1 MRNVN
6 LKRWRLPI
14 IIAVF
19 LLLGI
24 LAILL
29 QDVIRR
35 VIIVPV
41 AYLLWVLK
49 YYYSTIPQ
57 VFIWILLPIVIV
69 QLLSSFISRGFI
81 AGRKQFLL
89 QTSNSGSVENMVEWL
104 TKSRGGNFFK
114 WRVANRLG
122 KIARELVPANPGS
135 GKSPSGNVKR
145 YLEAGLNESFVDYPL
160 RSWFKPGKKQ
170 NPFDSD
176 LNEVILYLESLLEEK
191 HEH

>member
-1 MRNVN
+1 MRSLN
-6 LKRWRLPI
+6 LQRWRIPI
-14 IIAVF
+14 FIAV
-19 LLLGI
+19 LILLGI
-24 LAILL
+24 LSVLL

-41 AYLLWVLK
+41 AYLLWLLK

-57 VFIWILLPIVIV
+57 VFIWILLPVAIV
-69 QLLSSFISRGFI
+69 LLISFLISRGFS
-81 AGRKQFLL
+81 ASQKQFLL
-89 QTSNSGSVENMVEWL
+89 RKKSNGPVADMTEWL
-104 TKSRGGNFFK
+104 KKSRKGNYFK

-122 KIARELVPANPGS
+122 KIGRELLPPNSGLMKNP
-135 GKSPSGNVKR
+135 PPEIKR

-160 RSWFKPGKKQ
+160 RSWFKPRRKQ

-176 LNEVILYLESLLEEK
+176 VDGVILYLESLLEEN